1 MDFKSIFKTKAR
13 NKSVYP
19 SLARSNG
26 LSASYTTTNYK
37 GISKEGYMA
46 NWIIFRCMQE
56 IIRAATQL
64 NFVVRQYKGD
74 DVEDILNHPIEK
86 LIKKPNKL
94 YGKNEL
100 IKRAIAFYFLGGEAP
115 FQKLMAGGNP
125 KELYVYRPDQI
136 KVRFTGDVDN
146 PYTDIRYKERIP
158 IEPKDFMLW
167 KNFNPLDEWDGMG
180 HGMAFLEPILRN
192 GDLLNEMINWNT
204 ALLQNGGS
212 LSGVFIMDPSLS
224 DEDNFERTRKE
235 LEINHTGTEN
245 PGKWLLLDGIS
256 QYITTGTTPK
266 DMDWLQGK
274 ESVMKDICIGIGVDP
289 ILIGFNESASY
300 NNKNEAEK
308 GLYTKLVIPLM
319 QELADQLTIFLNLG
333 ENEFIAVDYD
343 HIPVLQ
349 EDMKELYDKINKAN
363 DMTINEKRQARGLE
377 TVEGGDIIAPTGSYA
392 IVDGKVYLPMNLISI
407 DDNTSKTVSEG
418 KEDKSFMY

>member
-1 MDFKSIFKTKAR
+1 MDFKSIFKTKDK
-13 NKSVYP
+13 NKNAYS
-19 SLARSNG
+19 SLVRSNG
-26 LSASYTTTNYK
+26 RSATYTTTNYK
-37 GISKEGYMA
+37 GIAKEGYMA
-46 NWIIFRCMQE
+46 NWVIFRCMQE

-64 NFVVRQYKGD
+64 DFVVKQYKGD
-74 DVEDILNHPIEK
+74 EIEEILNHPVEQ

-100 IKRAIAFYFLGGEAP
+100 IKRAISFYFLGGEAP
-115 FQKLMAGGNP
+115 FQRFVVGGKA
-125 KELYVYRPDQI
+125 KELYVYNPEQI
-136 KVRFTGDVDN
+136 KFSPTGNVDQ
-146 PYTDIRYKERIP
+146 PYGDIKYKERYS

-212 LSGVFIMDPSLS
+212 LSGVLIMDSMAGDDEYTRAEESLKTKHQGS
-224 DEDNFERTRKE
+224 
-235 LEINHTGTEN
+235 EN
-245 PGKWLLLDGIS
+245 PGKYMLLQGIT

-266 DMDWLQGK
+266 EMDWLQGK

-300 NNKNEAEK
+300 NNKKEAEK

-319 QELADQLTIFLNLG
+319 QEMADQLNHFLMLQ
-333 ENEFIAVDYD
+333 ENEFIDVTYD
-343 HIPVLQ
+343 NIPVLQ
-349 EDMKELYDKINKAN
+349 EDMKELYEKINKAN

-377 TVEGGDIIAPTGSYA
+377 IVDGGDIIAPPSNYA
-392 IVDGKVYLPMNLISI
+392 IVDGKLYLPMNLISI
-407 DDNTSKTVSEG
+407 DEEIPKKGD
-418 KEDKSFMY
+418 KEDKGFMY